1 MNNLP
6 GLNFQL
12 GEDIDALRD
21 TVREFAQAEI
31 APRAA
36 EADRNDQFPMDLW
49 RKMGDLGVL
58 GITVGEEFGGANM
71 GYLAHMI
78 AMEEI
83 SRASAS
89 VGLSYGAHSNLCVN
103 QIKRNGTPEQ
113 RNKYLPKLIS
123 GEHVGALAMSEPGA
137 GSDVISM
144 KLKAEDKG
152 GYYLLNGIKM
162 WITNGPDAD
171 TLVVYA
177 KTEPELCARGVTA
190 FLIEKGMKGFS
201 VAQKLDKLGMR
212 GSHTGE
218 HVGALAM
225 SEPGAGSDVL
235 SMKLRAEDKGG
246 YYLLNGSKMWI
257 TNGPD
262 ADTLVLYAKTEPEL
276 GARGVTAFLIEK
288 GMPGFSIAQKL
299 DKLGMRGSHT
309 GELVFQNV
317 EVPAENILGGLNN
330 GAKVLMSGL
339 DYERAVLTGGPLG
352 IMQAVMDNVVPY
364 IHERKQF
371 GQSIGEFQ
379 LIQGK
384 VADMYTVLQAGRSF
398 AYTVAKNL
406 DLLGADHVRQVR
418 KDCASVI
425 LWCAEKATWMAGEGV
440 QIFGGNGYINDYPLG
455 RLWRDAKLYEIGAGT
470 SEIRRMLIGRELFAE
485 TC

>member
-1 MNNLP
+1 MTDLP
-6 GLNFQL
+6 GLDFQL
-12 GEDIDALRD
+12 GDDIEALRD
-21 TVREFAQAEI
+21 AVREFAQSEI

-36 EADRNDQFPMDLW
+36 DIDKRDQFPMELW
-49 RKMGDLGVL
+49 QKMGALGVL
-58 GITVGEEFGGANM
+58 GITVGEEYGGAGM

-103 QIKRNGTPEQ
+103 QIKRNGTEAQ
-113 RNKYLPKLIS
+113 RTKYLPKLIS

-137 GSDVISM
+137 GSDVLSM

-152 GYYLLNGIKM
+152 GYHLLNGTKM

-177 KTEPELCARGVTA
+177 KTEPTLGAKGVTA
-190 FLIEKGMKGFS
+190 FLIEKGMAGFS
-201 VAQKLDKLGMR
+201 C
-212 GSHTGE
+212 
-218 HVGALAM
+218 
-225 SEPGAGSDVL
+225 
-235 SMKLRAEDKGG
+235 
-246 YYLLNGSKMWI
+246 
-257 TNGPD
+257 
-262 ADTLVLYAKTEPEL
+262 
-276 GARGVTAFLIEK
+276 
-288 GMPGFSIAQKL
+288 AQKL

-309 GELVFQNV
+309 GELVFTNV
-317 EVPAENILGGLNN
+317 EVPAANILGELNG
-330 GAKVLMSGL
+330 GARVLMSGL
-339 DYERAVLTGGPLG
+339 DYERAVLAAGPIG
-352 IMQAVMDNVVPY
+352 IMQSVMDSVVPY
-364 IHERKQF
+364 IHDRKQF

-384 VADMYTVLQAGRSF
+384 VADMYTVLQAGRAF
-398 AYTVAKNL
+398 CYTVGKNL
-406 DLLGADHVRQVR
+406 DLLGTDHVRQVR

-485 TC
+485 TM

>member
-1 MNNLP
+1 MTNLP

-21 TVREFAQAEI
+21 AVREFAQAEI

-36 EADRNDQFPMDLW
+36 EIDKSDQFPMDLW
-49 RKMGDLGVL
+49 QKFGALGVL
-58 GITVGEEFGGANM
+58 GITVGEEYGGADM
-71 GYLAHMI
+71 GYLAHMV

-103 QIKRNGTPEQ
+103 QINRNGNAAQ
-113 RNKYLPKLIS
+113 KAKYLPKLIS
-123 GEHVGALAMSEPGA
+123 GEHIGALAMSEPGA

-152 GYYLLNGIKM
+152 GYYLLNGSKM

-177 KTEPELCARGVTA
+177 KTEPELGARGVTA
-190 FLIEKGMKGFS
+190 FLIEKGMK
-201 VAQKLDKLGMR
+201 
-212 GSHTGE
+212 
-218 HVGALAM
+218 
-225 SEPGAGSDVL
+225 
-235 SMKLRAEDKGG
+235 
-246 YYLLNGSKMWI
+246 
-257 TNGPD
+257 
-262 ADTLVLYAKTEPEL
+262 
-276 GARGVTAFLIEK
+276 
-288 GMPGFSIAQKL
+288 GFSIAQKL

-317 EVPAENILGGLNN
+317 EVPAENVLGNVNG

-364 IHERKQF
+364 IHDRKQF

-384 VADMYTVLQAGRSF
+384 VADMYTVLQAARSF

-406 DLLGADHVRQVR
+406 DMLGQDHVRQVR

-425 LWCAEKATWMAGEGV
+425 LWTAEKATWMAGEGV
-440 QIFGGNGYINDYPLG
+440 QIYGGNGYINEYPLG

>member
-1 MNNLP
+1 MTNLP

-21 TVREFAQAEI
+21 AVRDFAQAEI

-36 EADRNDQFPMDLW
+36 EADHTDQFPMDLW
-49 RKMGDLGVL
+49 QKFGDLGVL
-58 GITVGEEFGGANM
+58 GITVGEEYGGANM
-71 GYLAHMI
+71 GYLAHMV

-103 QIKRNGTPEQ
+103 QINRNGNAEQ
-113 RNKYLPKLIS
+113 KAKYLPKLIS

-152 GYYLLNGIKM
+152 GYYLLNGNKM

-177 KTEPELCARGVTA
+177 KTEPELGARGVTA

-218 HVGALAM
+218 
-225 SEPGAGSDVL
+225 
-235 SMKLRAEDKGG
+235 
-246 YYLLNGSKMWI
+246 
-257 TNGPD
+257 
-262 ADTLVLYAKTEPEL
+262 
-276 GARGVTAFLIEK
+276 
-288 GMPGFSIAQKL
+288 
-299 DKLGMRGSHT
+299 
-309 GELVFQNV
+309 LVFQNV
-317 EVPAENILGGLNN
+317 EVPAENVLGQVNG

-364 IHERKQF
+364 IHDRKQF

-406 DLLGADHVRQVR
+406 DMLGQEHVRQVR

-425 LWCAEKATWMAGEGV
+425 LWTAEKATWMAGEGI
-440 QIFGGNGYINDYPLG
+440 QIHGGNGYINEYPLG

>member
-1 MNNLP
+1 MSRISQLP
-6 GLNFQL
+6 GLDFQL

-21 TVREFAQAEI
+21 AVRNFADAEI

-36 EADRNDQFPMDLW
+36 EIDASDQFPMDLW
-49 RKMGDLGVL
+49 QKMGTLGVL
-58 GITVGEEFGGANM
+58 GITVAEQYGGANM

-103 QIKRNGTPEQ
+103 QIKRNGNDAQ
-113 RNKYLPKLIS
+113 RAKYLPKLIS

-152 GYYLLNGIKM
+152 GYYLLNGNKM
-162 WITNGPDAD
+162 WITNGPDAH

-177 KTEPELCARGVTA
+177 KTEPEPDDSHASLPPDGARRPSGGRAAGGGARAITA
-190 FLIEKGMKGFS
+190 FIIEKSMPGFS
-201 VAQKLDKLGMR
+201 VAQKL
-212 GSHTGE
+212 
-218 HVGALAM
+218 
-225 SEPGAGSDVL
+225 
-235 SMKLRAEDKGG
+235 
-246 YYLLNGSKMWI
+246 N
-257 TNGPD
+257 
-262 ADTLVLYAKTEPEL
+262 
-276 GARGVTAFLIEK
+276 
-288 GMPGFSIAQKL
+288 
-299 DKLGMRGSHT
+299 KLGMRGSHT
-309 GELVFQNV
+309 GELVFNNV
-317 EVPAENILGGLNN
+317 QVPADNVLGTVGG
-330 GAKVLMSGL
+330 GARVLMSGL
-339 DYERAVLTGGPLG
+339 DYERAVLAAGPIG
-352 IMQAVMDNVVPY
+352 IMQSVMDNVVPY
-364 IHERKQF
+364 IHDRKQF

-384 VADMYTVLQAGRSF
+384 VADMYTVLQAGRAF
-398 AYTVAKNL
+398 CYTVGKNL
-406 DLLGADHVRQVR
+406 DKLGTDHVRQVR

-485 TC
+485 TM

>member
-1 MNNLP
+1 MNLP

-21 TVREFAQAEI
+21 AVRSFADAEI

-36 EADRNDQFPMDLW
+36 EIDRSDQFPMDLW
-49 RKMGDLGVL
+49 RKMGELGVL
-58 GITVGEEFGGANM
+58 GITVPEEYGGANM
-71 GYLAHMI
+71 GYLAHMV

-83 SRASAS
+83 SRGSAS

-103 QIKRNGTPEQ
+103 QIKRNGNAAQ
-113 RNKYLPKLIS
+113 KAKYLPKLIS

-152 GYYLLNGIKM
+152 GYYLLNGSKM

-177 KTEPELCARGVTA
+177 KTEPELGARGVTA
-190 FLIEKGMKGFS
+190 FLIEKGMK
-201 VAQKLDKLGMR
+201 
-212 GSHTGE
+212 
-218 HVGALAM
+218 
-225 SEPGAGSDVL
+225 
-235 SMKLRAEDKGG
+235 
-246 YYLLNGSKMWI
+246 
-257 TNGPD
+257 
-262 ADTLVLYAKTEPEL
+262 
-276 GARGVTAFLIEK
+276 
-288 GMPGFSIAQKL
+288 GFSIAQKL

-309 GELVFQNV
+309 GELVFQDV
-317 EVPAENILGGLNN
+317 EVSAENVLGAVNG

-352 IMQAVMDNVVPY
+352 IMQSVMDNVIPY
-364 IHERKQF
+364 IHDRKQF

-384 VADMYTVLQAGRSF
+384 VADMYTVLQAARSF

-406 DLLGADHVRQVR
+406 DMLGSAHVRQVR

-425 LWCAEKATWMAGEGV
+425 LWTAEKATWMAGEGV
-440 QIFGGNGYINDYPLG
+440 QIFGGNGYINEYPLG

-470 SEIRRMLIGRELFAE
+470 SEIRRMLIGRELFSE
-485 TC
+485 TM

>member
-1 MNNLP
+1 VP
-6 GLNFQL
+6 
-12 GEDIDALRD
+12 E
-21 TVREFAQAEI
+21 AE
-31 APRAA
+31 
-36 EADRNDQFPMDLW
+36 
-49 RKMGDLGVL
+49 
-58 GITVGEEFGGANM
+58 GGAGL

-103 QIKRNGTPEQ
+103 QIKRNGSDAQ
-113 RNKYLPKLIS
+113 KAKYLPGLIS

-144 KLKAEDKG
+144 KLKAEWKEPSASGG
-152 GYYLLNGIKM
+152 GYYLLNGSKM

-177 KTEPELCARGVTA
+177 KTEPELGARGVTA
-190 FLIEKGMKGFS
+190 FLIEKTMKGFS

-218 HVGALAM
+218 
-225 SEPGAGSDVL
+225 
-235 SMKLRAEDKGG
+235 
-246 YYLLNGSKMWI
+246 
-257 TNGPD
+257 
-262 ADTLVLYAKTEPEL
+262 
-276 GARGVTAFLIEK
+276 
-288 GMPGFSIAQKL
+288 
-299 DKLGMRGSHT
+299 
-309 GELVFQNV
+309 LVFNNV
-317 EVPAENILGGLNN
+317 EVPASQVLGSVNG

-339 DYERAVLTGGPLG
+339 DYERAVLAAGPIG
-352 IMQAVMDNVVPY
+352 IMQSVMDNVVPY
-364 IHERKQF
+364 VHDRKQF

-384 VADMYTVLQAGRSF
+384 LADMYTVLQAGRAF
-398 AYTVAKNL
+398 CYTIGKNL

-485 TC
+485 TM

>member
-1 MNNLP
+1 MTPLP
-6 GLNFQL
+6 GLDFQL

-21 TVREFAQAEI
+21 AVHSFAQAEI

-36 EADRNDQFPMDLW
+36 EIDRSDQFPMDLW
-49 RKMGDLGVL
+49 GKMGKLGVL
-58 GITVGEEFGGANM
+58 GITVGEEYGGAGM

-103 QIKRNGTPEQ
+103 QIKRNGSDAQ
-113 RNKYLPKLIS
+113 RKKYLPKLIS
-123 GEHVGALAMSEPGA
+123 GEHVGALAMSESGA

-144 KLKAEDKG
+144 KLRAQDKG
-152 GYYLLNGIKM
+152 GYYLLNGSKF

-177 KTEPELCARGVTA
+177 KTEPEL
-190 FLIEKGMKGFS
+190 
-201 VAQKLDKLGMR
+201 
-212 GSHTGE
+212 
-218 HVGALAM
+218 
-225 SEPGAGSDVL
+225 
-235 SMKLRAEDKGG
+235 
-246 YYLLNGSKMWI
+246 
-257 TNGPD
+257 
-262 ADTLVLYAKTEPEL
+262 

-288 GMPGFSIAQKL
+288 SMKGFSIAQKL

-309 GELVFQNV
+309 GELVFDNV
-317 EVPAENILGGLNN
+317 EVPHDNILGGLNG

-339 DYERAVLTGGPLG
+339 DYERAVLSAGPIG
-352 IMQAVMDNVVPY
+352 IMQAVMDNVIPY
-364 IHERKQF
+364 IHDRKQF

-379 LIQGK
+379 LVQGK
-384 VADMYTVLQAGRSF
+384 VADMYTVLQAGR
-398 AYTVAKNL
+398 AYCYTVGKNL
-406 DLLGADHVRQVR
+406 DALGSDHVRRVR

-425 LWCAEKATWMAGEGV
+425 LWCAEKATWMAGEGI
-440 QIFGGNGYINDYPLG
+440 QLFGGNGYINEYPVG

-470 SEIRRMLIGRELFAE
+470 SEIRRMLIGRELYAE
-485 TC
+485 TS